1 MFVTKTDLLAVSKDS
16 AIQQIASGTYPTPQ
30 IVRAE
35 AFALEEAKSYLNFKY
50 DTNKVFGIAA
60 FDYDATVS
68 YTVGQV
74 VLSPEG
80 IAYNCVLDA
89 PSGTLLTD
97 TNYFVLGDLR
107 NMLLVMILV
116 DITLYHYYTR
126 LPNNRI
132 TETRIVRYEQAIE
145 KLKQIRKSQLNPELP
160 LWDYDAEAHTT
171 EQETHTIEII
181 SQEKRNNHY

>member
-1 MFVTKTDLLAVSKDS
+1 MFISKTDLLAVSKDS
-16 AIQQIASGTYPTPQ
+16 ALQQIAAGTFPTPQ

-50 DTNKVFGIAA
+50 DTNKVFGVEA

-68 YTVGQV
+68 YTTGQV

-80 IAYNCVLDA
+80 IAYNCILNA
-89 PSGTLLTD
+89 PSGTLLTNTD
-97 TNYFVLGDLR
+97 YFVLGDLR

-116 DITLYHYYTR
+116 DIILYHYYTR

-145 KLKQIRKSQLNPELP
+145 KLKQIRKSQLNLSLP
-160 LWDYDAEAHTT
+160 LRDYEATEHTE

-181 SQEKRNNHY
+181 SHEKRNNSY